1 MEMIELVVTD
11 KQVDQSTCWKVKLLV
26 VVVDNVR
33 LRNDLLAAV
42 KTVGRY
48 AMPQVRFTG
57 CRIDRQRWLFHL
69 VV

>member
-11 KQVDQSTCWKVKLLV
+11 KQVDQSTCWKVKLLF
-26 VVVDNVR
+26 VVDNVG
-33 LRNDLLAAV
+33 LGNDLLATV
-42 KTVGRY
+42 KTVRRY

-57 CRIDRQRWLFHL
+57 CRINRQGRLLQL

>member
-1 MEMIELVVTD
+1 MEMIEFVVTD
-11 KQVDQSTCWKVKLLV
+11 KQVDQSTCWKVKLLF
-26 VVVDNVR
+26 VVDDIG
-33 LRNDLLAAV
+33 LRNDLLATV

-57 CRIDRQRWLFHL
+57 RRVNRQGRLFQL

>member
-1 MEMIELVVTD
+1 
-11 KQVDQSTCWKVKLLV
+11 VKLLF
-26 VVVDNVR
+26 VVVDNVG
-33 LRNDLLAAV
+33 LGNDLLAAV

-57 CRIDRQRWLFHL
+57 CRINRQGRLLQL